1 MKYTKIAVLF
11 VISGVSAYYS
21 SISETS
27 FVAWLFMVSFISG
40 FLAATLFAKYVAD
53 ENF

>member
-21 SISETS
+21 SQSETG
-27 FVAWLFMVSFISG
+27 FGAWLFMASLISG
-40 FLAATLFAKYVAD
+40 LFTAGLFAKYVAD
-53 ENF
+53 EN